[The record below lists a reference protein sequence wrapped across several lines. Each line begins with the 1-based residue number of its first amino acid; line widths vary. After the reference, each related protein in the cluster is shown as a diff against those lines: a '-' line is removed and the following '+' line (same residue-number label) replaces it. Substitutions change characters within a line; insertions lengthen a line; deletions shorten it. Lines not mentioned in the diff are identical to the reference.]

1 MPAWRSFQAFAM
13 RQLRI
18 FLLGSSLAFCAIARG
33 VYAPIPEEEKGKG
46 LTLSLITGITYN
58 NNIFGSPTDPVAS
71 VVYEVSPKVDFNSS
85 LSQLTFFSATFQPR
99 LDYFGNRPGSKAL
112 YSQDVG
118 ARIAHSFSP
127 LSVVDVSD
135 AFAYDQDPQVL
146 LNGVPV
152 NTNQT
157 LESNQLNAKY
167 TFAPAERL
175 GLALKTRIMYY
186 DYVDDVIGDQLNRF
200 ENLYG
205 LEFDYSLLPELKLA
219 GEYRH
224 LDVDYRND
232 PSENDKHSDFL
243 MAGFDYKVGPRLT
256 ASFRVGGE
264 YTHRDSLSTETTPY
278 VEFAWKYDYAQN
290 SFISAGY
297 TYDLEETSNPFL
309 FSDEKVNRVFVNL
322 QHAFTGLIVG
332 SAAFDYEP
340 ATLLGR
346 NAEANLS
353 EDTTHA
359 GAAVTY
365 LPSRSWKVS
374 LTYDYDYVESGI
386 SSRGLNRSQAGVRAV
401 VAF

>member
-1 MPAWRSFQAFAM
+1 M

-18 FLLGSSLAFCAIARG
+18 VLLCSSVAICAIARG

-46 LTLSLITGITYN
+46 LTLSLLTGITYN
-58 NNIFGSPTDPVAS
+58 NNIFGSATDAVAS
-71 VVYEVSPKVDFNSS
+71 VVYEVSPRVAFNSS
-85 LSQLTFFSATFQPR
+85 LSPQTFFSAAFQPR
-99 LDYFGNRPGSKAL
+99 LDYFDNRPGSKAL
-112 YSQDVG
+112 YSQDLG

-127 LSVVDVSD
+127 VSVVDVAD
-135 AFAYDQDPQVL
+135 EFAYDQDPQVL

-152 NTNQT
+152 NSNQT
-157 LESNQLNAKY
+157 LESNQLNGKY

-175 GLALKTRIMYY
+175 GLALKTRVMYY
-186 DYVDDVIGDQLNRF
+186 DYVDEAIGEQLNRF

-264 YTHRDSLSTETTPY
+264 YTHRDSLASETTPY
-278 VEFAWKYDYAQN
+278 VEFAAKYDYAKN

-297 TYDLEETSNPFL
+297 TYDLEETSNPIL
-309 FSDEKVNRVFVNL
+309 FSDEKVNRMFVNI

-346 NAEANLS
+346 DGEPNII

-359 GAAVTY
+359 GAAATY
-365 LPSRSWKVS
+365 LPTRNWKVS
-374 LTYDYDYVESGI
+374 LTYDYDYVKSAL
-386 SSRGLNRSQAGVRAV
+386 SSRGLNRSQVGVRAV
-401 VAF
+401 VTY